1 MPSKNCTQNNERR
14 KKMKTRGSGREL
26 GFRKSFL
33 FLICTLFL
41 ISSCAIPVRKEAKI
55 DESLPIGSV
64 WGDTFVGERFP
75 FKVEIPAGWEASTKY
90 PAFLL
95 NQGYGREGLEATP
108 FFLFN
113 PRTKSS
119 LQIDFVPAATTAR
132 FNQKT
137 MESLTRSVG
146 QGLAAEVH
154 QEHGKGTPVELSN
167 VVPVKLKG
175 VPYAAR
181 MSANLSI
188 KGEPREQ
195 GWIYAFA
202 EPYQIFILYLVTGEN
217 PKADRETLDHALSTF
232 EYLGR

>member
-1 MPSKNCTQNNERR
+1 MEKRAGERP
-14 KKMKTRGSGREL
+14 L
-26 GFRKSFL
+26 GFRKSIL
-33 FLICTLFL
+33 FLTSILLL
-41 ISSCAIPVRKEAKI
+41 ITACAIPVRKAVKV
-55 DESLPIGSV
+55 DESLPIGSIQ
-64 WGDTFVGERFP
+64 GDTFVGKRFP
-75 FKVEIPAGWEASTKY
+75 FTINIPAGWEASTKY

-95 NQGYGREGLEATP
+95 DQGYCREGLEATP
-108 FFLFN
+108 FFLSN

-119 LQIDFVPAATTAR
+119 LQIDFAPAARTAR
-132 FNQKT
+132 FNQET

-146 QGLAAEVH
+146 NGLAAEVH
-154 QEHGKGTPVELSN
+154 EEHGKSTPVELSK

-202 EPYQIFILYLVTGEN
+202 EPYQIFILYLVTGDN
-217 PKADRETLDHALSTF
+217 RKKDREDLDQALSTF